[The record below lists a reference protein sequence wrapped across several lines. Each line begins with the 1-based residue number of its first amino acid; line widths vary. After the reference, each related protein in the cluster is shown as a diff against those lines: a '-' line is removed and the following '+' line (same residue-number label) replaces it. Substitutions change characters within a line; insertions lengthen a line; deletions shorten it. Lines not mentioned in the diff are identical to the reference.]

1 MLKFLNV
8 INGLFVIVTI
18 AVYMAGL
25 LSIPILGG
33 GISYQFFLGLYQI
46 FFAII
51 LLFGNYNRINAHS
64 MHLMK
69 LYWLAVV
76 LVVPLL
82 SLVTVTHEDITI
94 TVVLILIPMMIACYQ
109 VYAFNKII
117 NNLSSYRQ

>member
-25 LSIPILGG
+25 LSIPISGG

-82 SLVTVTHEDITI
+82 SLMTVTHEGITI
-94 TVVLILIPMMIACYQ
+94 TVALIIIPMLIACYQ
-109 VYAFNKII
+109 VFAFHKII
-117 NNLSSYRQ
+117 NCIYGDRQ